1 MKQLRQVTE
10 TLGERCELRWRP
22 CTGASK
28 VAARCS
34 ASEGATAWRER
45 QRHGDDG
52 VRWRRHGAARAR
64 GRRRGASDSGM
75 GMMA

>member
-34 ASEGATAWRER
+34 VSEGATAWRER

-52 VRWRRHGAARAR
+52 VRWRRGM
-64 GRRRGASDSGM
+64 SDLFTVEDAKIDIGPVC
-75 GMMA
+75 